1 MSNSESTK
9 FKILI
14 KDSFSICLTL
24 IKISASVWT
33 QFGNNLFG
41 QLYNHPF
48 ALPTY
53 VPTDTHCQAKQNLDQ
68 EFAESVLKSSKWAA
82 GSVSGKD
89 PGHRGGQ
96 GQPGVKEIQS
106 QVGQMPISMV
116 KNWSQ
121 EAIQSS
127 GSLHNDTRQAIVLAR
142 SNFVG
147 CSRKPL

>member
-9 FKILI
+9 LKILI
-14 KDSFSICLTL
+14 KDSFSIYLAL
-24 IKISASVWT
+24 IKINASVWT
-33 QFGNNLFG
+33 QFGNSLFG

-89 PGHRGGQ
+89 PGHRGGK
-96 GQPGVKEIQS
+96 GQPGVKAIEG

-121 EAIQSS
+121 EAIQSP
-127 GSLHNDTRQAIVLAR
+127 GSLYNDTRQAIV
-142 SNFVG
+142 
-147 CSRKPL
+147 SREIKFCRIF